1 MPFQNEGYRGGAFN
15 QGRGSGADNY
25 NRAIEDEGNAKA
37 GALDVLSKIIEQSTA
52 LRRQQQMQTEER
64 QFQLGR
70 DEASRRHE
78 TMMRQLVEEGQ
89 TSRFQ
94 AQQDA
99 LDEQRDLDRE
109 QRLNDRFAQEAG
121 DTIRTGMTNR
131 SRIEEE
137 QIRTQ
142 RSDADNR
149 AAAERN
155 AVDARQSMGRVML
168 EEEGRNRRNA
178 EDNATR
184 LQGTSGKPTTIKLPG
199 GISIEDSTGEL
210 SKGGF
215 YEDLSPQMRSRIEMA
230 ADTFAAKNAPQ
241 FQTDDQKKAGREAA
255 LEQVLTGSG
264 IRRKPPATT
273 AQTGEKHLAAIKA
286 ANPDRYASVISSLAR
301 LKAQGASREQF
312 EAYAREADVDIA
324 NPTSEDRAALDSA
337 VRAMQTTE
345 AAPQSVAVPSQPN
358 VAPVARPT
366 TEFSTADEA
375 RLKALEAKTKLR
387 PDERQ
392 ELDFLLRLRER
403 TSASPKGTTIK
414 RGEADAII
422 RQMNEAARDPR

>member
-137 QIRTQ
+137 RIR
-142 RSDADNR
+142 
-149 AAAERN
+149 
-155 AVDARQSMGRVML
+155 M
-168 EEEGRNRRNA
+168 
-178 EDNATR
+178 
-184 LQGTSGKPTTIKLPG
+184 
-199 GISIEDSTGEL
+199 
-210 SKGGF
+210 
-215 YEDLSPQMRSRIEMA
+215 
-230 ADTFAAKNAPQ
+230 
-241 FQTDDQKKAGREAA
+241 
-255 LEQVLTGSG
+255 
-264 IRRKPPATT
+264 
-273 AQTGEKHLAAIKA
+273 
-286 ANPDRYASVISSLAR
+286 
-301 LKAQGASREQF
+301 
-312 EAYAREADVDIA
+312 
-324 NPTSEDRAALDSA
+324 
-337 VRAMQTTE
+337 
-345 AAPQSVAVPSQPN
+345 
-358 VAPVARPT
+358 
-366 TEFSTADEA
+366 
-375 RLKALEAKTKLR
+375 
-387 PDERQ
+387 
-392 ELDFLLRLRER
+392 
-403 TSASPKGTTIK
+403 
-414 RGEADAII
+414 
-422 RQMNEAARDPR
+422 